1 MKLLHLSDLHLG
13 KRVYEANFL
22 EEQKYILE
30 EIKQI
35 IHEEAPNAVMIA
47 GDIYDKAVPPIEA
60 IQLFDDFV
68 TFCAAGSLPL
78 CIISGNHDSTERISF
93 ASRLLDKQGIYFS
106 PGYDGNVRGVTLT
119 DEYGKV
125 NIHMLPFIKPAH
137 VKRVYPEAE
146 IENYEQAIQTVLSHM
161 ELDASERNVLMLHQF
176 VTGASM
182 CDSDYAAVG
191 GLEQLPYT
199 LFDSFDYVA
208 LGHIH
213 GPQKIGRETIRYCG
227 TPLKYSF
234 SEVSH
239 KKSVTVL
246 ELKRKGET
254 TVRTI
259 PLKPLHDMR
268 CIQGSYMELT
278 NRANY
283 IGTKTDDYLQI
294 TLTDEEDIPDAIGRL
309 RSIYPNLLKL
319 SYDNTRTRKN
329 AQALQASGV
338 PAEERTPLQF
348 LEELYQLQ
356 NQKEMNEEQ
365 KQYSMKIIEKVWEE
379 CDEAR

>member
-35 IHEEAPNAVMIA
+35 INEEAPDAIMIA

-68 TFCAAGSLPL
+68 TFCAAAKLPL

-106 PGYDGNVRGVTLT
+106 PGYDGSVRSVKFI
-119 DEYGKV
+119 DEYGEV
-125 NIHMLPFIKPAH
+125 FVHMLPFIKPAH

-146 IENYEQAIQTVLSHM
+146 IENYEQAMQTVLAHM
-161 ELDASERNVLMLHQF
+161 ELDTSKRNVLMLHQF

-191 GLEQLPYT
+191 GLEQLPFT
-199 LFDSFDYVA
+199 LFDAFDYVA

-239 KKSVTVL
+239 KKSVTVV
-246 ELKRKGET
+246 ELKEKGEIAL
-254 TVRTI
+254 RTI
-259 PLKPLHDMR
+259 LLKPLHDMR

-278 NRANY
+278 NRVNY
-283 IGTKTDDYLQI
+283 IGTAVEDYLQI
-294 TLTDEEDIPDAIGRL
+294 TLTDEEDIPDAVGRL
-309 RSIYPNLLKL
+309 RTIYPNLLKL
-319 SYDNTRTRKN
+319 TYDNTRTRESK
-329 AQALQASGV
+329 QALQQAGI
-338 PAEERTPLQF
+338 PAERRTPLQF

-365 KQYSMKIIEKVWEE
+365 KQYSAKMIEKIWEE
-379 CDEAR
+379 CDETR